1 MDNKKIDKLAANV
14 GKILDWETEKKI
26 TWCGN
31 CGNYGVQNALMRSLI
46 LEEYE
51 RKDFLMCF
59 DVGCSGNGA
68 DKMDAYTIHGLH
80 GRTISLAAGAALA
93 NPKLKVIASAG
104 DGATISEGVNHLVHG
119 VRNNFPMM
127 FILHNNENYGLTTG
141 QASAVTRCGVKMNG
155 TPDGVVIPP
164 LNICNFVLSLKPS
177 FVARAY
183 SGDVDHMTEV
193 FREALKHDGFAFVE
207 VFQACP
213 TYNRATPDDWYQER
227 VRRIESLEG
236 YDVTDIWQARRV
248 VEDLDNDIYVG
259 VLYRDPSRESFLK
272 LQKNREGR
280 ETGLVDEVGY
290 QEIVGL
296 VSE

>member
-1 MDNKKIDKLAANV
+1 MNENLIDKLVQNT
-14 GKILDWETEKKI
+14 GKLLDFETEKKI

-31 CGNYGVQNALMRSLI
+31 CGNYGVQNALMRSLV
-46 LEEYE
+46 LEGYE
-51 RKDFLMCF
+51 RKDFLLCF

-68 DKMDAYTIHGLH
+68 DKMDAYSIHGLH

-93 NPKLKVIASAG
+93 NPSLKVVASAG

-119 VRNNFPMM
+119 VRNNYPMM

-164 LNICNFVLSLKPS
+164 LNICEFVLSLKPS

-183 SGDVDHMTEV
+183 SGDVDHMTSV

-213 TYNRATPDDWYQER
+213 TYNKATPDNWYQER
-227 VRRIESLEG
+227 VRRIEDLEG

-259 VLYRDPSRESFLK
+259 VLYRDPTRENFLK
-272 LQKNREGR
+272 LQKNREGV

-290 QEIVGL
+290 RGIEGL
-296 VSE
+296 VE